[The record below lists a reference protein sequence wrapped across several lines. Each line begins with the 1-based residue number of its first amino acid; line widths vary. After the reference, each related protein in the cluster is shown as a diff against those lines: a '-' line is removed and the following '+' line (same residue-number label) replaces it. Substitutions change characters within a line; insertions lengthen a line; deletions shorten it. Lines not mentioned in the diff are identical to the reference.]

1 RARLPHAMGPRDPL
15 LEYGGIPGQVDVDD
29 RVGRLQIQPRAPR
42 VRRQEETRPRVR
54 LEARDDL
61 GALLLGHAPVEAYE
75 VELALSEERLDEIE
89 HRRPLGEERDLAI
102 GLTRDLLEQ
111 IVEP

>member
-1 RARLPHAMGPRDPL
+1 
-15 LEYGGIPGQVDVDD
+15 
-29 RVGRLQIQPRAPR
+29 RLQIQPRAPR

-111 IVEP
+111 IVEALELGGPAGGDLVHQERPVGRQ